1 MVTWEWVTIKAPKG
15 AKVKKN
21 QEAEETVRTGW

>member
-1 MVTWEWVTIKAPKG
+1 MVTWVRVTIKAPKG
-15 AKVKKN
+15 AKEKN